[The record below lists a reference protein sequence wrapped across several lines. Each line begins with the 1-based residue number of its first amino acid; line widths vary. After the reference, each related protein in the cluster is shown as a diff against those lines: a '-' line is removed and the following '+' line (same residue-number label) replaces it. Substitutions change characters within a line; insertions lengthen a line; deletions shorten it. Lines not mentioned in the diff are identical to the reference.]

1 MRKLLAGL
9 GSLILILAWVVGFPL
24 VLLLV
29 AGNPFPNAA
38 QWNAIVTFTP
48 DYGNILLFSKVLP
61 LLGWVLWAA
70 FTAPFLVELVASFRG
85 ISTRKS
91 ISAFRGQQ
99 KLAAGLIGA
108 VALTFAGFGSLGG
121 AVPAS
126 AATVQ
131 SVSAGPVALA
141 PVVRTPIQQ
150 TPVQQ
155 QAPPTVHDEQVT
167 VQEGDT
173 LFGISERVTGDGNNY
188 PEIVEATQGVQPDGQ
203 TLTDP
208 DLIQPGWVVNVPV
221 TDAAAP
227 VAPAP
232 APVTPAPAPQT
243 STTPDGVD
251 ALETLPPGSVDG
263 GSAGAGAGS
272 SNVEATP
279 EPSKAPEQAP
289 PVERPAPQTVTAE
302 NADQGIDAPVPWM
315 TPGGIGGVLAAG
327 LLAALGALRL
337 QQRRRRH
344 KGERI
349 ALPRQE
355 AEELELEMRWVED
368 PMSVADIDAALR
380 TIQAWAEDNGT
391 SLPELLAVRVASDQI
406 AFYLARP
413 AALPAPFESMFEDNT
428 VWTVRAGAVRAPERP
443 TVSPYPALA
452 TIGVDVQ
459 GGLLLL
465 DLEQIGS
472 LNVSGD
478 EKVARGML
486 NALAGELAR
495 NPWSDNIRVTL
506 VGMDGE
512 LPPNLDP
519 YRIREVQDVTALV
532 RNLRADLDDRREAL
546 DSYGVEGVLEARSR
560 ATELESWAPH
570 VVIMAEMPLG
580 SIRQDLADLV
590 AQMPRLGIATIAQ
603 GEVLV
608 AGASIEVASTESAEY
623 RSGEGV
629 PPLPFR
635 PQVLAGTE
643 LAQLLEL
650 FATTQLPA
658 QPADLVAEYPGSFVP
673 DPDAP
678 EMNTVGVVSAST
690 NEEQADVV
698 VSSSS
703 AEAVVTPIAPV
714 EQPADTTTDAV
725 AAPPLEDASA
735 GVVPDWPAPYVRVLG
750 PVDVL
755 NVDGKL
761 PGRGAEFLSFLLL
774 QDTTMVPGAVV
785 QKKLWQDTV
794 SADNNHA
801 RQLAGQ
807 VRAALGNAPDGTPLL
822 PEGRSNGGFPVPPHV
837 GMDWL
842 DFCRLIGPDLSMTS
856 NEDLI
861 SAIRLVRGQPFDGV
875 SRRKGWWLWRAVHEE
890 TMRAAI
896 LDAADELT
904 HRALQTGKF
913 SNARLGARIAQSADP
928 LNEAG
933 WRLEIETAM
942 TAGDVDGFNSIVDAM
957 FDVIGV
963 DQDADEET
971 QQLIDEARSKLRG

>member
-1 MRKLLAGL
+1 MKKLLAGL
-9 GSLILILAWVVGFPL
+9 GALVTIAALIVGIPAALIYL
-24 VLLLV
+24 V
-29 AGNPFPNAA
+29 GNPLPTSD
-38 QWNAIVTFTP
+38 QWHAIVTLTP
-48 DYGNILLFSKVLP
+48 DYGNAILFTKIVP
-61 LLGWVLWAA
+61 LIIWVCWAA
-70 FTAPFLVELVASFRG
+70 FVIPFFIELIASIRG
-85 ISTRKS
+85 IKTRKRVG
-91 ISAFRGQQ
+91 AFRGQQ
-99 KLAAGLIGA
+99 KLAAGLLGA
-108 VALTFAGFGSLGG
+108 VALTFAGLGSM
-121 AVPAS
+121 ATAAPAS

-131 SVSAGPVALA
+131 PVSVGSVASA

-188 PEIVEATQGVQPDGQ
+188 PAIVEATQGVQPDGQ

-221 TDAAAP
+221 LSAATPA
-227 VAPAP
+227 AP

-243 STTPDGVD
+243 STSPDGV
-251 ALETLPPGSVDG
+251 APGTLPPGPVDG

-272 SNVEATP
+272 SNVVATP

-315 TPGGIGGVLAAG
+315 TPGGIGGLLAAG

-349 ALPRQE
+349 ALPRSE

-428 VWTVRAGAVRAPERP
+428 VWTVRAGTVRAPERP

-452 TIGVDVQ
+452 TIGVDAQ

-608 AGASIEVASTESAEY
+608 AGASIEVTSTESAEY

-635 PQVLAGTE
+635 PQVLADTE

-658 QPADLVAEYPGSFVP
+658 QPADLVAEYPGSFKS
-673 DPDAP
+673 DPAAP
-678 EMNTVGVVSAST
+678 EMNTIGVVTAAT
-690 NEEQADVV
+690 DEEQADVV

-703 AEAVVTPIAPV
+703 ADAVVTPIVPV
-714 EQPADTTTDAV
+714 EQPADTTTDA
-725 AAPPLEDASA
+725 AAVSPLEDESA

-822 PEGRSNGGFPVPPHV
+822 PEGRSTGGFPVPPHV

-942 TAGDVDGFNSIVDAM
+942 TAGDVDAFNSIVDAM

-963 DQDADEET
+963 DQDADQET
-971 QQLIDEARSKLRG
+971 LQLIDEARSKLRG